1 VTRSVVL
8 RAASLALLLCS
19 GTAAAGAQPSASGP
33 SPRDRLFVTPQWL
46 ARHLHD
52 SNLVLLQVGP
62 AESYQKAH
70 VPGARYINLRTVS
83 DPASHQEGSLTLE
96 LPTVQA
102 LTDSLA
108 ARGVGNASQIVV
120 YFSDEWVTP
129 AARVVFTL
137 DWAGLGDR
145 TVVLDGGLDAWRQA
159 GQPVSAAAPPPVERG
174 ALTLHPQA
182 DMVVSADW
190 VQHHVSGP
198 GYRVVD
204 ARARAFYD
212 GVRDDRGKEGH
223 IPGAASLPWSDLYE
237 EHGALKPAAE
247 LQQAFATAGVKPGDT
262 VVAYCHIGQYATA
275 DLLAARSLGYRV
287 KLYDGAF
294 QDWAQK
300 NLPVEA
306 TPKP

>member
-1 VTRSVVL
+1 VTRTSVL
-8 RAASLALLLCS
+8 RAASVAAFLGS
-19 GTAAAGAQPSASGP
+19 GATPVAARPAGSN
-33 SPRDRLFVTPQWL
+33 PRDQLFVSPQWL
-46 ARHLHD
+46 ASHLHD
-52 SNLVLLQVGP
+52 PNLVLLQVGP

-70 VPGARYINLRTVS
+70 IAGARFIDLRAVS
-83 DPASHQEGSLTLE
+83 DPASHQQGALVLE
-96 LPTVQA
+96 LPTVEA
-102 LTDSLA
+102 LADSLA
-108 ARGVGNASQIVV
+108 ARGVTNDSRIVV

-129 AARVVFTL
+129 TARVVFTL

-145 TVVLDGGLDAWRQA
+145 TVVLDGGLDAWTQA
-159 GQPVSAAAPPPVERG
+159 GEPVTADVPPLVRPGR
-174 ALTLHPQA
+174 LTLHPRA

-190 VQHHVSGP
+190 VQHHVAAR

-247 LQQAFATAGVKPGDT
+247 LQQAFAAAGVKPGDT

-306 TPKP
+306 TPRE

>member
-1 VTRSVVL
+1 VTRTTVL
-8 RAASLALLLCS
+8 RAASLAVFLGS
-19 GTAAAGAQPSASGP
+19 GAVPAAARPAAPN
-33 SPRDRLFVTPQWL
+33 PRDQLFVSPQWL
-46 ARHLHD
+46 ASHLHD
-52 SNLVLLQVGP
+52 ANLVLLQVGP
-62 AESYQKAH
+62 AESYQKGHIA
-70 VPGARYINLRTVS
+70 GARFIDLRAIS
-83 DPASHQEGSLTLE
+83 DPASHQQGALILE
-96 LPTVQA
+96 LPTVEA

-108 ARGVGNASQIVV
+108 ARGVTNDSRIVV

-129 AARVVFTL
+129 TARVVFTL

-145 TVVLDGGLDAWRQA
+145 TVVLDGGLDAWAQA
-159 GQPVSAAAPPPVERG
+159 GEPVTAAPPPPARPG
-174 ALTLHPQA
+174 ALTLHPHA
-182 DMVVSADW
+182 DMVVGADW
-190 VQHHVSGP
+190 VQRHESAR

-212 GVRDDRGKEGH
+212 GVRDDHGKEGH

-237 EHGALKPAAE
+237 EHGALKPEAE
-247 LQQAFATAGVKPGDT
+247 LQQAFAAAGVKPGDT

-294 QDWAQK
+294 QDWAQR

-306 TPKP
+306 PPRR